1 MGIKT
6 YKINQVG
13 RELVLDKLEQLH
25 NLLYSSTN
33 LELIEASFSVDEI
46 IETFTE
52 NLEEILK

>member
-33 LELIEASFSVDEI
+33 PELIEASFSVDEI
-46 IETFTE
+46 IESFTE